1 VLVEQ
6 VQDVGVDDV
15 VGVAVPGGV
24 AHVREQVKL
33 RAGIISAISRPSCG
47 GACTSSVKAITCMG
61 TRTDGSWAR
70 WS

>member
-1 VLVEQ
+1 MVSWAWPYQEAWPMSASRWNSAL
-6 VQDVGVDDV
+6 
-15 VGVAVPGGV
+15 
-24 AHVREQVKL
+24 
-33 RAGIISAISRPSCG
+33 GIISAISWPSCG